1 MGSWTRGSAM
11 SKDLLRRLLRSKN
24 ALLGL
29 VVILSV
35 SLVAICAPFFSPH
48 DPYEQHL
55 LERLKPPSLEHPLGT
70 DAHGRDLLS
79 RIFFGARISLM
90 VGFIS
95 VGIGLGIGVPLGL
108 AAGYGGRWWDDVI
121 MRIIDIMMAFPGV
134 LLALVVVAILGPGLF
149 NVMIAVGV
157 WSVPM
162 FARMVRASVL
172 RLREE
177 DFVQAARA
185 MGCGSFRVALRHLLP
200 NCIAPILV
208 LASLRMATAILSA
221 ATLSFLGLGAQ
232 PPTPDWGAMLSEG
245 RKYLRTAWWFATFPG
260 LAIML
265 TVLGFN
271 LLGDGLRDA
280 LDPRLRG
287 VL

>member
-1 MGSWTRGSAM
+1 MW
-11 SKDLLRRLLRSKN
+11 RRVLRSKN
-24 ALLGL
+24 ATIGMCLISLAVAGA
-29 VVILSV
+29 ILAP
-35 SLVAICAPFFSPH
+35 LVAPY
-48 DPYEQHL
+48 DPYDQRL
-55 LERLKPPSLEHPLGT
+55 LERLKPPSKEHFFGT

-79 RIFFGARISLM
+79 RILYGGRISLL

-95 VGIGLGIGVPLGL
+95 IGIGLGIGVPLGL
-108 AAGYGGRWWDDVI
+108 AAGYGGRLWDDII
-121 MRIIDIMMAFPGV
+121 MRLMDIMMAFPGV

-149 NVMIAVGV
+149 NVMVAVGI

-172 RLREE
+172 SLREE
-177 DFVQAARA
+177 EFVEAARA
-185 MGCGSFRVALRHLLP
+185 IGCSGLRVALRHLLP

-221 ATLSFLGLGAQ
+221 AALSFLGLGAQ

-260 LAIML
+260 LAIMF